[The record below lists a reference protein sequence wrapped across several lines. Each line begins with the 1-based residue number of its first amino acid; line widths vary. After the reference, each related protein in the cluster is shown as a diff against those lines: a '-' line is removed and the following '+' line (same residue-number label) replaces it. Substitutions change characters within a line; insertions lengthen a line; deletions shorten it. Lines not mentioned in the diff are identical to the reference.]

1 MSNKLFAGNNN
12 DLCFEVMEPNKRRI
26 LVVDDEPDITSIFK
40 ISLEYNGFEVD
51 AYNDPILALSNFK
64 AAFYGLM
71 LLDIKMPGMTGFE
84 LYKEVMKIDNKV
96 KVCFVTA
103 YDLSYDEFRQQVP
116 TLNAKCF
123 LRKPILIPDLI
134 KRIDLELSHNNKQ

>member
-1 MSNKLFAGNNN
+1 MSNIAFAGNSSASC
-12 DLCFEVMEPNKRRI
+12 LEVPEPNKRRV
-26 LVVDDEPDITSIFK
+26 LVVDDEPDIASIFK

-134 KRIDLELSHNNKQ
+134 KRIDLELSHNK

>member
-96 KVCFVTA
+96 KVCFLTA
-103 YDLSYDEFRQQVP
+103 YDLSYDEFRQQFP
-116 TLNAKCF
+116 TLNEKCF
-123 LRKPILIPDLI
+123 LRKPILIPDLV
-134 KRIDLELSHNNKQ
+134 KRIDLELSHNK

>member
-1 MSNKLFAGNNN
+1 MSNIAFAGNNGGSC
-12 DLCFEVMEPNKRRI
+12 LEVPEPNKRRI

-64 AAFYGLM
+64 AAFYGLL
-71 LLDIKMPGMTGFE
+71 LLDVKMPGMTGFE
-84 LYKEVMKIDNKV
+84 LYKEATKIDNKV
-96 KVCFVTA
+96 KVCFLTA
-103 YDLSYDEFRQQVP
+103 YDLSYDEFRQQFP

-123 LRKPILIPDLI
+123 LRKPILIPDLV
-134 KRIDLELSHNNKQ
+134 KRIDLELSHNK